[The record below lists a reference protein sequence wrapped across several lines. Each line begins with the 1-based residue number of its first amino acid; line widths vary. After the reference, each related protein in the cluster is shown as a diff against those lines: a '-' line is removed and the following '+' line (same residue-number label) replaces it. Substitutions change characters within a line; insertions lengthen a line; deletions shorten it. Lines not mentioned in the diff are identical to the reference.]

1 MEANNIYHFI
11 YVDSSRKESERDFT
25 LDRIKFSGGKLYL
38 FGFCHLRESFRE
50 FSVAGIKKLLKD
62 NVEIEN
68 IEEYFLDL
76 YFQSDDGKE
85 LMKYKGFKFLF
96 DFLWIAAKT
105 CTPIEKEEKEIMNE
119 FLEKEEN
126 VLKMLKTVFDPEI
139 PVNVYDL
146 GLIYNIDIK
155 DDNSCTIDMTL
166 TAPSCPAADFLVE
179 DIEQKVASVE
189 GISSVKVNIVY
200 EPEWTKDMMS
210 EEAKLELG
218 FL

>member
-105 CTPIEKEEKEIMNE
+105 CTPIEKEEKEILFNFAKKINPKISKKSVRLIDEWNVSQEEQKTLAENIKSDITVENISVYNE
-119 FLEKEEN
+119 FLKQIKE
-126 VLKMLKTVFDPEI
+126 LKLKKISEYL
-139 PVNVYDL
+139 NSYD
-146 GLIYNIDIK
+146 II
-155 DDNSCTIDMTL
+155 
-166 TAPSCPAADFLVE
+166 
-179 DIEQKVASVE
+179 IE
-189 GISSVKVNIVY
+189 
-200 EPEWTKDMMS
+200 
-210 EEAKLELG
+210 
-218 FL
+218 